1 MLISWKSHSA
11 CNTHSEL
18 ERRWYAIYTK
28 PRWEKKVA
36 ERLEEKRI
44 EHYLPLLKTLKL
56 WSDRKKWVQEPLF
69 KSYIFVHVSDKEYLP
84 AIQTA
89 GAVKY
94 IIFERKPVSI
104 PSIQIEAIKTF
115 IASGDDLIID
125 SPELKI
131 GDRVQVARGPLKGLE
146 GTLVE
151 FHQKHRVRVVIDGI
165 QQSLHIRI
173 PAGQLK
179 VL

>member
-1 MLISWKSHSA
+1 MQ
-11 CNTHSEL
+11 
-18 ERRWYAIYTK
+18 RRWYAIYTK

-36 ERLEEKRI
+36 EWFEEKRI
-44 EHYLPLLKTLKL
+44 EHFLPLFKTLKI

-69 KSYIFVHVSDKEYLP
+69 KSYIFVYVNKDEYLS
-84 AIQTA
+84 AIQTP

-94 IIFERKPVSI
+94 ITIEGKPVSI

-115 IASGDDLIID
+115 IESGDDLIIE

-131 GDRVQVARGPLKGLE
+131 GDRVQVIRGSLKGLE

-151 FHQKHRVRVVIDGI
+151 FHQKHRVRVIIDCI
-165 QQSLHIRI
+165 QQSLHIKI
-173 PAGQLK
+173 PKSQLQ
-179 VL
+179 VM